1 MNDSQYYYQILE
13 LAPGASQEAVHQA
26 YKDLAFV
33 WHPDRM
39 PDDNPRLKEKAEDK
53 LKGLNE
59 ARQFFRDYFR
69 QAATQ
74 GASQTAQ
81 AQQAQTAQSSGF
93 RSNPFY
99 RAARSRHRPPAE
111 SPQDTNASPGS
122 GNGFQRPPADPAT
135 ASAPPKRPTAAAP
148 QRPKDFEWHQTP
160 PRSGQSPH
168 TSGQSPHTSGQS
180 PHTSQPEPP
189 PRSRPP
195 IVPPDWAMGSRPP
208 RRTGPDLSG
217 RNLSG
222 ANLRERDFSGRNLS
236 GADLSGADLS
246 DAFLHQVNLQGAK
259 LTGAK
264 LFRANLLQADLRG
277 ADLSG
282 ANLISADLS
291 GANLT
296 GADLTGARITVSG
309 RLMVKLTGAILDG
322 AIVPQGLAG

>member
-13 LAPGASQEAVHQA
+13 LAPGASQEAVNQA

-69 QAATQ
+69 QAATP
-74 GASQTAQ
+74 GTPHAAPAPTAQ
-81 AQQAQTAQSSGF
+81 GSGF

-99 RAARSRHRPPAE
+99 RAARGVGAPPRSRQRPPAE
-111 SPQDTNASPGS
+111 APQDASN
-122 GNGFQRPPADPAT
+122 GNGSDNGSRRPPAERPPV
-135 ASAPPKRPTAAAP
+135 SPPPKRPPAEAP

-160 PRSGQSPH
+160 PRSGQSPYA
-168 TSGQSPHTSGQS
+168 SGRPPH
-180 PHTSQPEPP
+180 P
-189 PRSRPP
+189 SRPP

>member
-13 LAPGASQEAVHQA
+13 LAPGASQEAVNQA

-39 PDDNPRLKEKAEDK
+39 PDDNPRLKEKAEGK

-69 QAATQ
+69 QMADQTVTQAPAATAY
-74 GASQTAQ
+74 GQTAQ
-81 AQQAQTAQSSGF
+81 GSGF
-93 RSNPFY
+93 RANPFY
-99 RAARSRHRPPAE
+99 RAARSRHRPPTEA
-111 SPQDTNASPGS
+111 PQGASANGTHGTGFRRPTDEQPNAS
-122 GNGFQRPPADPAT
+122 
-135 ASAPPKRPTAAAP
+135 ASPKRPTAEAP
-148 QRPKDFEWHQTP
+148 QRPTDFEWHQTP

-168 TSGQSPHTSGQS
+168 P
-180 PHTSQPEPP
+180 SQPEPP

-291 GANLT
+291 GADLT

>member
-1 MNDSQYYYQILE
+1 MNDSQYYYQLLE
-13 LAPGASQEAVHQA
+13 LAPGASQEAVNQA

-69 QAATQ
+69 QTATQ

-81 AQQAQTAQSSGF
+81 AQPSQTAQNTGF

-99 RAARSRHRPPAE
+99 RAARGVGTPPRSRHRPPTEA
-111 SPQDTNASPGS
+111 PQETSSNSTN
-122 GNGFQRPPADPAT
+122 GNGFHRPTDERPN
-135 ASAPPKRPTAAAP
+135 ASVPPKRPTAEAP

-160 PRSGQSPH
+160 PRS
-168 TSGQSPHTSGQS
+168 
-180 PHTSQPEPP
+180 QPEPP
-189 PRSRPP
+189 PRPQRSPHASRPP

-296 GADLTGARITVSG
+296 GANLTGARITVSG